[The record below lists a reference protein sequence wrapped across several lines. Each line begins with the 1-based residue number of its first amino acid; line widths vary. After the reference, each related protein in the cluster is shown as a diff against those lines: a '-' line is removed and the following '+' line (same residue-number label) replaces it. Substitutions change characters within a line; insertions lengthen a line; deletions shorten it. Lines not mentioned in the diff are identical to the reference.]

1 MTDYK
6 DQIANHIAA
15 IETDSGAAH
24 PTGIDYAGKPELR
37 QWLRPVSG
45 VLDSIGAQS
54 LVASQDVG
62 ADIDGLTEKGV
73 PSFSPIQDS
82 RTYFNY
88 HHTAADTFDKVDP
101 RQLAE
106 TAAINTVLAFALAD
120 SPDPAPR

>member
-1 MTDYK
+1 MISVSNVSMRYGSKVLFEDVSV
-6 DQIANHIAA
+6 AF
-15 IETDSGAAH
+15 
-24 PTGIDYAGKPELR
+24 IDGRRY
-37 QWLRPVSG
+37 
-45 VLDSIGAQS
+45 
-54 LVASQDVG
+54 
-62 ADIDGLTEKGV
+62 GLTEKGV

-106 TAAINTVLAFALAD
+106 TAAINTVLAYALAD